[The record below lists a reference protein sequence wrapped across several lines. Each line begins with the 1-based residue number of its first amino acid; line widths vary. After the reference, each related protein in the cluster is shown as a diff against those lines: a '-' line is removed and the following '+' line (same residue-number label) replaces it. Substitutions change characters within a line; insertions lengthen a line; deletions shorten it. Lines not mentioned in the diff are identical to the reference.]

1 LKKYRRMKKLLLIIP
16 LLVLSCKKEQPTP
29 EPKTDPIV
37 EDCTC
42 GVVTKVEFYI
52 GQGYTNTFYW
62 MRNDCTN
69 NNSQVN
75 IDEYKLDNPTHDVKE
90 GDYICIGK
98 TW

>member
-1 LKKYRRMKKLLLIIP
+1 MRKMLFLIP
-16 LLVLSCKKEQPTP
+16 VLFLSCKKDAPVPNEPTP
-29 EPKTDPIV
+29 TEQ
-37 EDCTC
+37 DCTC
-42 GVVTKVEFYI
+42 GAVTKVEFYI

-75 IDEYKLDNPTHDVKE
+75 IDMYKLDNPNHNVQE